1 MEIEEMRETILD
13 KLGVYPWEMD
23 VEIETSP
30 GNYGLE
36 DIHIG
41 TTTKNIWVEVPK
53 RTFTFQGELSFTAR
67 LGASGKS
74 GYSENF
80 RKKVTGAGRFDF
92 VKNSPDLMISD
103 VQINEEFELYE
114 GAPDI

>member
-1 MEIEEMRETILD
+1 MEIERMREIILD

-30 GNYGLE
+30 ANYGLE
-36 DIHIG
+36 DIHIDV
-41 TTTKNIWVEVPK
+41 TTKNIWVEVPK
-53 RTFTFQGELSFTAR
+53 RTFTFKGELSFFAR

-80 RKKVTGAGRFDF
+80 RKEVTGSGRFDF
-92 VKNSPDLMISD
+92 VKNSTDLIISN
-103 VQINEEFELYE
+103 VQINEELELYE
-114 GAPDI
+114 GD